1 MNRRSFIGNLAGA
14 LAGFAVLP
22 PATTYGRVWRAT
34 RPAHVTHYAN
44 LGVWRL
50 LQECGRSAWVQVQ
63 PIDMDAM
70 AAIMEDLRKIR
81 PRSGRV
87 EILASK
93 QTVQDWFWGRAI

>member
-1 MNRRSFIGNLAGA
+1 MNRRLFIGNLAGA

-22 PATTYGRVWRAT
+22 PATTYERIWQAT
-34 RPAHVTHYAN
+34 RPVSVSHYAN

-50 LQECGRSAWVQVQ
+50 LQECGRPHWVQIQ
-63 PIDMDAM
+63 PMDMNAM
-70 AAIMEDLRKIR
+70 AAIMDDLRKIR

-93 QTVQDWFWGRAI
+93 QTVQGWFWGGV